1 MQTHYYDK
9 ERNRRYDLYAMCPKC
24 RGEVYWRSYNTIIT
38 SENEEPIKEEIVAH
52 CENSNLAYRSFN
64 IKEGKKMCDWR
75 GKVNRSDDGNLVI
88 TNFDGSP
95 VPHRVYISENYS
107 IGYRKGIDYIID
119 FVV

>member
-1 MQTHYYDK
+1 MDERKSLSKKYNKKLK
-9 ERNRRYDLYAMCPKC
+9 ELQIELVKLQKW
-24 RGEVYWRSYNTIIT
+24 V
-38 SENEEPIKEEIVAH
+38 
-52 CENSNLAYRSFN
+52 

-95 VPHRVYISENYS
+95 VPHRVFISENYRV
-107 IGYRKGIDYIID
+107 GYSKGIDYIID